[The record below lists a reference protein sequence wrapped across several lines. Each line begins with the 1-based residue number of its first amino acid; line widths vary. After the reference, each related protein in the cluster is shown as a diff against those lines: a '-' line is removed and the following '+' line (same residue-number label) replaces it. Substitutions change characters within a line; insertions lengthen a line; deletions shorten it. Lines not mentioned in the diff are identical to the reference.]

1 MHIRRID
8 LNLFVVFDAIY
19 TEGGITRAS
28 EKLNLTQPAISHALA
43 RLRERFGDP
52 LFEREGRAMVP
63 TPMARNLVGP
73 VRRSL
78 RELEILLGD
87 IDRFDPA
94 ITERRFTL
102 GVRDVLEATLLPPLM
117 QAVAAQAPHVEV
129 AAVRPDRRQLEAELA
144 GGTLDVAIDIL
155 LPLSDAISRQPLELD
170 RLVVLARAD
179 HPQVRKALDLETYLR
194 LDHVLVSSRRSGLG
208 IEDLELSRLGRS
220 RRVRL
225 RCQHYFAACRVVAQT
240 DLLLTM
246 PERYA
251 RIANQQFGN
260 RILPL
265 PLDIPGLDA
274 YLYWHSNVENEPAN
288 RWLRERILETIRGT
302 SAPKR
307 GRQGQR

>member
-94 ITERRFTL
+94 STERRFTL

-117 QAVAAQAPHVEV
+117 QAVAARAPRVEV

-144 GGTLDVAIDIL
+144 AGTLDVAIDIL
-155 LPLSDAISRQPLELD
+155 LPLSDAIARQPLELD

-179 HPQVRKALDLETYLR
+179 HPQIKRTLDLETYLR

-208 IEDLELSRLGRS
+208 IEDMELSRLGRN

-274 YLYWHSNVENEPAN
+274 YLYWHTNVENEPAN
-288 RWLRERILETIRGT
+288 RWLRDRILETIRG
-302 SAPKR
+302 AAGRKR
-307 GRQGQR
+307 QR